1 MNAIATLCLS
11 SAALA
16 STLHAAEQTPKW
28 LEDGPY
34 IEGHEISVE
43 LPLEMLANMLLVEV
57 QLGGTSRRFLLDTG
71 SVSMMDTH
79 LAQELA
85 LEVVDRRQS
94 QDSHGAI
101 IETDVVQAE
110 LTLGTIPDHPQGPS
124 VCRRLSEDRE
134 MLVRRRARLGSAASV
149 RVADRPARLRAA
161 LQLQRQRARSCQRS
175 QATPLYNF
183 GYPHAPILDIGLA
196 NDATSKALF
205 DTGSPEYLA
214 ISPPDLD
221 GARRNKGV
229 GPTVAGHG
237 SLGGSMGGLAP
248 EKDQLRVRLN
258 ALAIGAMRLGAVDAV
273 LRETPPSLIGAPIL
287 EHFVVTLD
295 TRAKSAWFDAY
306 RDGPLMRPSYG
317 LALAFEDG
325 VSVSLVWDDS
335 PAAAAGLRVGHEL
348 TSINQRPARATCDGI
363 RSAIRAMSTG
373 NSIQLGWDENTV
385 TLIRAKL
392 AAQ

>member
-43 LPLEMLANMLLVEV
+43 LPLEVLANMLFVEV

-71 SVSMMDTH
+71 SVSMMDTD
-79 LAQELA
+79 LAQELG
-85 LEVVDRRQS
+85 LEIVDRRQS

-110 LTLGTIPDHPQGPS
+110 LTLGAMTIHKVPVFVADFPKTAKCLFDG
-124 VCRRLSEDRE
+124 V
-134 MLVRRRARLGSAASV
+134 LGSEVLPLCAWQIDLPDSM
-149 RVADRPARLRAA
+149 LRCNSNINELDHVEGAK
-161 LQLQRQRARSCQRS
+161 QQ
-175 QATPLYNF
+175 PLYNF

-221 GARRNKGV
+221 GARRNKGI

-237 SLGGSMGGLAP
+237 SLGGSLGGLAP

-306 RDGPLMRPSYG
+306 RDGPFMRPSYG
-317 LALAFEDG
+317 LALAFEEG

-335 PAAAAGLRVGHEL
+335 PAAAAGLRVGHKL

-385 TLIRAKL
+385 TLIRAKP